1 MVWDQLLRWLAW
13 TIEQGPHWHH
23 ASSDPWTSPSP
34 GEEEIQKALF
44 TTSGPTLITD
54 LNFYDIP
61 LIFEKGA
68 EGIAFMYA
76 LYD

>member
-1 MVWDQLLRWLAW
+1 MRYGVIKTNSCERK
-13 TIEQGPHWHH
+13 
-23 ASSDPWTSPSP
+23 
-34 GEEEIQKALF
+34 EEIQKALF